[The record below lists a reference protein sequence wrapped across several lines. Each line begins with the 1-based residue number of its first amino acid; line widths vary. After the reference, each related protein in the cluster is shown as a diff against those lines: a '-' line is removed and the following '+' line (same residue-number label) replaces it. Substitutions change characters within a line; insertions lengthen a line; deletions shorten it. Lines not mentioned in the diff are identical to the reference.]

1 MALQVLSRHVLLN
14 YYQQQQQ
21 LYPSL
26 AVVVTVVA
34 AAETAA
40 AAAAAATA
48 AATLWACFNATSSST
63 KHSRR
68 VWTERVVA
76 AQCCGAD
83 LVRFRVGRVAGALF
97 AAFCMHYLLC
107 TPRNF
112 IVHRSFVLLLLPPPL
127 ILADSAA
134 IMINI
139 NRVVT

>member
-14 YYQQQQQ
+14 YYQQQQQQ

-40 AAAAAATA
+40 AAAAAAATA
-48 AATLWACFNATSSST
+48 AATLWACFNATGSST

-68 VWTERVVA
+68 VGLSVVA

-112 IVHRSFVLLLLPPPL
+112 IVHRSFSSFSLLLSYSRIVLP
-127 ILADSAA
+127 
-134 IMINI
+134 
-139 NRVVT
+139 